1 MAGGYRFD
9 LPSNS
14 GTETPTDYTTPG
26 KASMIQS

>member
-14 GTETPTDYTTPG
+14 GIETPTGYTAPG
-26 KASMIQS
+26 EASMIQP